1 MGNGKLETGNAE
13 AYVTRTMTRTFSIP
27 MLIVSVGLGCSEDA
41 LSRAMT
47 TAADPA
53 MHARLARAGDG
64 YGARVRHM
72 TELVP
77 SVKDLIAGGQGA
89 ADKMLARFAGTP
101 DFSRDAELVIYAYA
115 LSQMK
120 AKVVV

>member
-1 MGNGKLETGNAE
+1 MSNAVL
-13 AYVTRTMTRTFSIP
+13 AGSRARYAAWLGLAM
-27 MLIVSVGLGCSEDA
+27 GLGCSEDA
-41 LSRAMT
+41 VSSAMS
-47 TAADPA
+47 AAAEPA

-89 ADKMLARFAGTP
+89 ADKLLVRFAGAP

-115 LSQMK
+115 L
-120 AKVVV
+120 A